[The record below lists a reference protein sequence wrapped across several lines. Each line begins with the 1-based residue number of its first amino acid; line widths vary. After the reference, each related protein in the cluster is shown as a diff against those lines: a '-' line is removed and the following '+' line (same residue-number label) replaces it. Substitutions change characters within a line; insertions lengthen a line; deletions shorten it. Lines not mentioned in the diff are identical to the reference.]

1 MKEIFFCAVFMSTL
15 FSCQTDDT
23 KESLSY
29 TEIGASDLEETEV
42 EPKKIAQKD
51 TFQINF
57 NSEVFAQISSLK
69 IDSIIAITN
78 NEVIDR
84 VPHLNSEKV
93 VLFIDSNAIEFKSW
107 DFKDSSDL
115 KMAWYNLLDCFGEH
129 CESIELFDSLFQTD
143 RYNLVFVAEKS
154 IDWISSKYNLDNKD
168 WRLYLK
174 KERIR
179 PKYHY
184 VFEILVGQPIVWY
197 NFNENGMNP
206 KTDLND

>member
-1 MKEIFFCAVFMSTL
+1 MKEIFFKTVFLFTL
-15 FSCQTDDT
+15 VSCGEDNT

-29 TEIGASDLEETEV
+29 TEIGAADIENSKI
-42 EPKKIAQKD
+42 EPKEIVQKD

-57 NSEVFAQISSLK
+57 NSELFAKISRSI
-69 IDSIIAITN
+69 IDSVTLITK

-84 VPHLNSEKV
+84 VSHLNAEKV
-93 VLFIDSNAIEFKSW
+93 NIYIDSNAIQFKSW

-115 KMAWYNLLDCFGEH
+115 KMAWYNLLDCFGEY

-143 RYNLVFVAEKS
+143 NYNLVFVSDKS

-197 NFNENGMNP
+197 NFNEKGMNP

>member
-1 MKEIFFCAVFMSTL
+1 MKEIFFKTVFLFTL
-15 FSCQTDDT
+15 VSCGEDNTE
-23 KESLSY
+23 ESLSY
-29 TEIGASDLEETEV
+29 TEIGAADIENSKI
-42 EPKKIAQKD
+42 EPKEIVQKD

-57 NSEVFAQISSLK
+57 NSELFAKISRSI
-69 IDSIIAITN
+69 IDSVTLITK

-84 VPHLNSEKV
+84 VSHLNAEKV
-93 VLFIDSNAIEFKSW
+93 NIYIDSNAIQFKSW

-115 KMAWYNLLDCFGEH
+115 KMAWYNLLDCFGEY

-143 RYNLVFVAEKS
+143 NYNLVFVSDKS

-197 NFNENGMNP
+197 NFNEKGMNP